1 MRAAPQE
8 RRHGFQKRRVAIQF
22 FGRLKNLQIA
32 SQMPNHETE
41 QDQSRDGHDCF
52 LADSGLPEA
61 QRAGLKV
68 YGGGAHGMDWSF
80 CLL

>member
-1 MRAAPQE
+1 MIRAVHNSE
-8 RRHGFQKRRVAIQF
+8 RCVAIQF

-32 SQMPNHETE
+32 SQVAKHKTE
-41 QDQSRDGHDCF
+41 QDQSGDGHDGF
-52 LADSGLPEA
+52 LADSGLPKA

-68 YGGGAHGMDWSF
+68 YGGSAHGVYRSF